1 MDINALILK
10 AVDNPQTRID
20 RESFLRNVL
29 FNYKKNVS
37 TAQQELFLENPV
49 KALEIT
55 EINFIADK
63 IINNDL
69 WQTSA
74 LSFAAGIPGG
84 PWGLVAAAPDIVQNL
99 GYYIA
104 LSQKLAYL
112 YGVNFQG
119 VNEQEEEYRQSST
132 LLCLGF
138 MLGVTGTET
147 VVQKIIDNA
156 WKKSGREFIEYLMK
170 TVIIKIAKNIAE
182 SLGQSLTK
190 RSVSNI
196 LGKAVPLLGGLISG
210 GITYAGFKKAALLM
224 QKKLINFSTPNPTS
238 YTPAPDIH

>member
-20 RESFLRNVL
+20 REAFLRNVL

-49 KALEIT
+49 KALGIT

-119 VNEQEEEYRQSST
+119 VNEQDEEYRQSST

-138 MLGVTGTET
+138 MLGVTVTET

-224 QKKLINFSTPNPTS
+224 QKKLIQYNS
-238 YTPAPDIH
+238 